1 MTAVAITKPTRNPV
15 SGFIDILRS
24 EQCKLV
30 SVSSTFWTLF
40 AAVVSNV
47 GLAVLLA
54 VVLPG
59 QISPSDLAGVDPVR
73 VSLGG
78 IHLSQLAFGVLGV
91 LVITSEY
98 GTGMIRATLAAVPQ
112 RRLMLAAKMIVF
124 AVTAL
129 IVGILSSFAAYFASQ
144 RFLSGDTLSSSIG
157 DPGVLRAVTSGG
169 LFLTVLGLLGF
180 GLGAITHSSA
190 GAIAAVLGLLFVP
203 PAVVSRRCR
212 SSSASRSSM
221 VALPAL
227 T

>member
-24 EQCKLV
+24 EQGKLV

-78 IHLSQLAFGVLGV
+78 IHLSQLAFGVW
-91 LVITSEY
+91 
-98 GTGMIRATLAAVPQ
+98 
-112 RRLMLAAKMIVF
+112 VF
-124 AVTAL
+124 
-129 IVGILSSFAAYFASQ
+129 
-144 RFLSGDTLSSSIG
+144 SSS
-157 DPGVLRAVTSGG
+157 
-169 LFLTVLGLLGF
+169 
-180 GLGAITHSSA
+180 
-190 GAIAAVLGLLFVP
+190 
-203 PAVVSRRCR
+203 PANT
-212 SSSASRSSM
+212 A
-221 VALPAL
+221 PE
-227 T
+227 